1 MAVAMRRILIAF
13 AAAVLASAPAPQV
26 SAQEPV
32 ELAGA
37 VVHTL
42 DVHALPG
49 VPYQLLVAAPADAG
63 PRERVPVVY
72 LLDAYNQFGMVLQIY
87 RILRLSGDVP
97 PLVLVG
103 ISYDGGWDDYIRI
116 RARDFTPSPLSP
128 TEVADRYGR
137 GLASYTPESGRAS
150 DFLEL
155 LATEIIPFVERR
167 YPGQSADRTLLG
179 YSYGGLFA
187 AHVLLTR
194 PELFNRYLMG
204 SPAVWWHNDEVLAL
218 PDPEASSVRPG
229 TRVFATVGS
238 DETELMMGAW
248 RRLVERL
255 DGLSGVEVAAME
267 FPGEH
272 HMSVHGAMYSRALRT
287 LFRPADMVGSEG
299 HAGVPDVAR
308 DSIDQVTDRLAASI
322 SRKDS
327 AGAADGVPE
336 DGTIV
341 YVSDGAPIRGF
352 EDADVLERFYASVD
366 SIEFAWTEKE
376 VVFPTPRAAV
386 VTARASIKVLGREG
400 GWSDAPAVFTL
411 VYRLDAEGRWR
422 YVTSQKTSLPPGSRG

>member
-1 MAVAMRRILIAF
+1 
-13 AAAVLASAPAPQV
+13 
-26 SAQEPV
+26 
-32 ELAGA
+32 
-37 VVHTL
+37 
-42 DVHALPG
+42 
-49 VPYQLLVAAPADAG
+49 
-63 PRERVPVVY
+63 VVY

-167 YPGQSADRTLLG
+167 YPGQPADRTLLG

-204 SPAVWWHNDEVLAL
+204 SPAAWWHDDEVLAL

-238 DETELMMGAW
+238 DETELMVGAW

-255 DGLSGVEVAAME
+255 DGGSGVEVAAME

-272 HMSVHGAMYSRALRT
+272 HMSVQGAMYSRALRT

-299 HAGVPDVAR
+299 HAGVPDAAR
-308 DSIDQVTDRLAASI
+308 DSIDAGHR
-322 SRKDS
+322 S
-327 AGAADGVPE
+327 ARGEHLPE
-336 DGTIV
+336 G
-341 YVSDGAPIRGF
+341 RG
-352 EDADVLERFYASVD
+352 R
-366 SIEFAWTEKE
+366 
-376 VVFPTPRAAV
+376 R
-386 VTARASIKVLGREG
+386 G
-400 GWSDAPAVFTL
+400 GWGAGGRHDRVRVGRCPDPRLRGCRRARTL
-411 VYRLDAEGRWR
+411 LR
-422 YVTSQKTSLPPGSRG
+422 QRGLHRVRVDR